1 MREEDFTKVFK
12 YVREVETEDYWSF
25 LESLV
30 LARIQRCESNICSL
44 EMQKMQQAAGDQEE
58 NLDELL
64 IDCRA
69 ELAAFQDLKTFVDQN
84 KNGKGPNRGND

>member
-44 EMQKMQQAAGDQEE
+44 EMQQAAGDHEE
-58 NLDELL
+58 NLDVLL

>member
-1 MREEDFTKVFK
+1 MREEDFTTVFK
-12 YVREVETEDYWSF
+12 YVREVDTEDYWSF

-44 EMQKMQQAAGDQEE
+44 EMQQAASDKEE
-58 NLDELL
+58 NLNQLL
-64 IDCRA
+64 VDCRA

>member
-12 YVREVETEDYWSF
+12 YVREVESEDYWSF

-44 EMQKMQQAAGDQEE
+44 EMQQVAGDKEE

-84 KNGKGPNRGND
+84 KNGKSPNRGND

>member
-1 MREEDFTKVFK
+1 MKEEDFTKVFK

-30 LARIQRCESNICSL
+30 LARIQHCQSKICNL
-44 EMQKMQQAAGDQEE
+44 EMRQQAGENDE
-58 NLDELL
+58 NLNQ
-64 IDCRA
+64 IITDCRA

>member
-1 MREEDFTKVFK
+1 MKDEDFTTVFR
-12 YVREVETEDYWSF
+12 YVREVETEDYWPF
-25 LESLV
+25 LEWLV

-44 EMQKMQQAAGDQEE
+44 EMQQAAGDQEE

>member
-30 LARIQRCESNICSL
+30 LARIQRCESNIYSL

>member
-1 MREEDFTKVFK
+1 MKEEDFTTVFR
-12 YVREVETEDYWSF
+12 YVREVEIEDYWSF
-25 LESLV
+25 LEWLV

-44 EMQKMQQAAGDQEE
+44 EIQQAAGDKEE

-64 IDCRA
+64 VDCRA
-69 ELAAFQDLKTFVDQN
+69 ELAAFQDLKAFVDQN